1 MSLWV
6 AKSQGHAQTKGRS
19 ECFKPVKLDGGF
31 AAFAVVNKPDR
42 HLCDLGSIELG
53 QAQLLAAS
61 PQCRPYRI
69 GVIHDY
75 PRRLCLFTHIIPQ
88 KEKYGA

>member
-1 MSLWV
+1 MDGLTNGQGECEAESRGECL
-6 AKSQGHAQTKGRS
+6 KSVQLNG
-19 ECFKPVKLDGGF
+19 CF
-31 AAFAVVNKPDR
+31 ARFAVVNKPDR